1 MTLARAWTRQLY
13 GAGSV
18 ALLAPV
24 TIIAALVVLALSGG
38 FGGLGALG
46 QLLSGPAVPVA
57 SSAVIGGRSAPV
69 TAAPPL
75 PIVPASP
82 VARHV
87 TARPAPRL
95 APSAGSRAPASR
107 ARAHHAGRGQLVS
120 TGHGSPAP
128 SPVHRQPAPP
138 APPVSPP
145 PTAPAPGPVASI
157 VNQVVAVGVSVTNT
171 LPAPLA
177 GLGTGVLES
186 LGQTLDGLLA
196 PQP

>member
-38 FGGLGALG
+38 FGGLSALG
-46 QLLSGPAVPVA
+46 QLLSGPAVPLA
-57 SSAVIGGRSAPV
+57 SSAVIGGRPAPV
-69 TAAPPL
+69 TAAAPL
-75 PIVPASP
+75 PVVPAST

-87 TARPAPRL
+87 GPRAGPRL
-95 APSAGSRAPASR
+95 AAAAHRTGTPSR
-107 ARAHHAGRGQLVS
+107 ARAHRPGRGQLVS

-128 SPVHRQPAPP
+128 PPVHRQPAPP

-145 PTAPAPGPVASI
+145 PAAPAPGPVASI
-157 VNQVVAVGVSVTNT
+157 VNQAVAVGVSVTNT

-186 LGQTLDGLLA
+186 LGQTLDGLLD
-196 PQP
+196 PHP